1 MTTLFIDGNE
11 VEVKPGTSVL
21 EACREHGVEVP
32 YFCYHPELS
41 VAANCRMCL
50 VEIDGWNKPAAS
62 CCTPVQEGMKVTT
75 QSPTLAEDRKMVM
88 EYLLINHPLDCPVCD
103 EGGDCKLQ
111 DYTVAYGA
119 SRGRYGEAK
128 RSAVNYDLGPFVNT
142 CMTRCIHCTRC
153 VRFADEIAGTGD
165 IGMLGR
171 GDRMHITGIVEECL
185 ESELSGNLPDVCP
198 VGALLDKPSHDI
210 SRPWEMTRHNSA
222 CIQCPQGCDIS
233 IESRDGV
240 VMRIKPQEGGIEP
253 WICDRGRY
261 VYDAF
266 ASDAR
271 ILRPAVREGDT
282 LRTCDWDAA
291 IAKAVAHLKG
301 KRVGVICSPDWSIEG
316 LTAVRLLLDAA
327 LPEATC
333 GFDLHRRD
341 MRSFAFS
348 EGFAMTSDQLES
360 ADQVVVLG
368 SDLRQRLPLVMQR
381 LRKRLRNGLPV
392 VRIGAMHYRTDCR
405 LTTDLLVRP
414 RDWHAVIARAM
425 EQMSSVGKTAAGMD
439 AWLAKV
445 EGRHEAGKAL
455 ADALITDS
463 CALLVGEEIRGHA
476 DAAALLHGL
485 DLLMRACGHCEPE
498 RDGRNL
504 IPPGMNAQP
513 LEALFADRRAGVGAL
528 LEAAAEGD
536 LDTLVLIGSDPMGDG
551 LFPAEFRQ
559 AIGKCAVIQV
569 AAVDGESSAFVD
581 VQLPCNCYAE
591 VDGTFVNMEGRLRTS
606 SLPLTP
612 PAGEARPLW
621 KVMMRL
627 VQALGHEVPVITLDE
642 LRVQCEQRIP
652 GIERAWD
659 GSAQDSWL
667 MPAARDRKA
676 VHLPAQQRSLKSLDV
691 VSRYSMYREGT
702 WARASDL
709 LVDAGRLH
717 ALADLIV
724 HPATLKSAGFA
735 PGDAVTVRSYR
746 GDSSYHIG
754 VRDDVSEGVLFV
766 ARRGVAGVLSSEREV
781 DLVAA
786 APGGTDAS

>member
-1 MTTLFIDGNE
+1 MTTLFIDGRE

-21 EACREHGVEVP
+21 EACRQHGIDVP

-50 VEIDGWNKPAAS
+50 VEIEGWNKPAAS

-75 QSPTLAEDRKMVM
+75 QSPSLAEDRRMVM

-103 EGGDCKLQ
+103 QGGACKLQ
-111 DYTVAYGA
+111 DYAVAFGA
-119 SRGRYGEAK
+119 SRGRYGEEK
-128 RSAVNYDLGPFVNT
+128 RTAVNYDLGPFVVT

-153 VRFADEIAGTGD
+153 VRFADEIAGTCD
-165 IGMLGR
+165 IGVLGR

-198 VGALLDKPSHDI
+198 VGALLDKPSHDV
-210 SRPWEMTRHNSA
+210 SRPWEMTRHRSA

-240 VMRIKPQEGGIEP
+240 VMRIRPQEGGIEP

-271 ILRPAVREGDT
+271 ILQPAVRRDGRLERCG
-282 LRTCDWDAA
+282 WDEAVEAA
-291 IAKAVAHLKG
+291 AAHLDG
-301 KRVGVICSPDWSIEG
+301 KRVGVIFSPDWSVEG
-316 LTAVRLLLDAA
+316 LTSIRLLIEAA
-327 LPEATC
+327 LPGARC

-341 MRSFAFS
+341 MRPFAFS
-348 EGFAMTSDQLES
+348 EGFAMTSDQLEA

-381 LRKRLRNGLPV
+381 LRKRLRHGRPV

-414 RDWHAVIARAM
+414 RDWHAVIATAM
-425 EQMSSVGKTAAGMD
+425 EQVRNVGKEAAGME
-439 AWLAKV
+439 AWLAAV

-455 ADALITDS
+455 ADALIADS
-463 CALLVGEEIRGHA
+463 CALLVGEEIRSHR
-476 DAAALLHGL
+476 DAAALIHGL
-485 DLLMRACGHCEPE
+485 DLLMRACGHAEPE

-513 LEALFADRRAGVGAL
+513 LELLFGDRRESVGAL
-528 LEAAAEGD
+528 LEAAGKGEI
-536 LDTLVLIGSDPMGDG
+536 DTIVLIGSDPAGDG

-559 AIGKCAVIQV
+559 AAEGSATLIQI
-569 AAVDGESSAFVD
+569 AAIEGQCSADVDI
-581 VQLPCNCYAE
+581 QLPCHCYAE
-591 VDGTFVNMEGRLRTS
+591 VDGTFVNMAGRLRTS
-606 SLPLTP
+606 DLPLTP
-612 PAGEARPLW
+612 PKGEGRPLW

-627 VQALGHEVPVITLDE
+627 VQALGGEVPVVSLDE
-642 LRVQCEQRIP
+642 LRRACMERVP
-652 GIERAWD
+652 GVERAWD
-659 GSAQDSWL
+659 GSPRDQWL
-667 MPAARDRKA
+667 MAPARHREAA
-676 VHLPAQQRSLKSLDV
+676 HLPAQQARLMPLDV
-691 VSRYSMYREGT
+691 VSRYSMYREGS
-702 WARASDL
+702 WARASGL
-709 LVDAGRLH
+709 LVTAGKLH

-724 HPATLKSAGFA
+724 HPKTLQEAGFT
-735 PGDAVTVRSYR
+735 PGDKVTVKSHR
-746 GDSSYHIG
+746 GSHSYHIG
-754 VRDDVSEGVLFV
+754 VRGDLSEGVLFV
-766 ARRGVAGVLSSEREV
+766 ARRGVAGVLSSECEAE
-781 DLVAA
+781 LA
-786 APGGTDAS
+786 APEADG